1 MVTAKEVEQH
11 CPICDGDLDPSG
23 IRCPHCGFPAALLS
37 EARRALEAEDE
48 SERTEFASSASP
60 PTGGYDAPSSPPEET
75 VPETSGTLASEV
87 EDLALSLQGNLR
99 VAQSLELDP
108 TGTAE
113 ALATAAM
120 SAARGRLEDSRR
132 TLLSALEA
140 LEPALAH
147 RFDEAASNLEERE
160 GRLREDGVA
169 ADVARELSRAR
180 TAFREGAK
188 FEAVSAL
195 KVADEELNE
204 LERDWKHLKET
215 LLRID
220 AFREV
225 GHRLGLDLA
234 PIDAR
239 LLRVRGSLADET
251 LSAEDLREAG
261 SQAAATLILVHE
273 QVRQNLLDRALSATE
288 ALDRYAFPPGGR
300 ARAERRV
307 VSLQRHAR
315 AGRFKEAA
323 EEFFQLRRDYPGL
336 LVLSGAEPVPEPP
349 GNKETPVPESL
360 PGTAPGPSSAPSSIG
375 ASPAPAVPAPRGLP
389 EILADARELAGH
401 LKGRQS
407 EGEDVREAA
416 VLLMSATR
424 QLREGKVEEAEDTLR
439 RLRMSLGEP
448 EGAGPE

>member
-1 MVTAKEVEQH
+1 MVTAQELEQH

-23 IRCPHCGFPAALLS
+23 IRCPHCGFPAALLP

-48 SERTEFASSASP
+48 SERKEISTSAFP
-60 PTGGYDAPSSPPEET
+60 PPGGYDSSSRPPEEP
-75 VPETSGTLASEV
+75 VPEADGALANEV

-120 SAARGRLEDSRR
+120 SAARGKLEESRR
-132 TLLSALEA
+132 TLHSALEA

-195 KVADEELNE
+195 KVAEDELNE

-220 AFREV
+220 AFRDV

-234 PIDAR
+234 IIDAR

-307 VSLQRHAR
+307 GSLQRHAR
-315 AGRFKEAA
+315 AGRFKEAS
-323 EEFFQLRRDYPGL
+323 EELFQLRREYPGL
-336 LVLSGAEPVPEPP
+336 LFPPSAEPVPQPP
-349 GNKETPVPESL
+349 GNEGAALPEALPSELIGTP
-360 PGTAPGPSSAPSSIG
+360 PGPSSSG
-375 ASPAPAVPAPRGLP
+375 ASVGPSGPGTRPLP
-389 EILADARELAGH
+389 EILAEARELAGH
-401 LKGRQS
+401 LKGRQN
-407 EGEDVREAA
+407 EGGDVREAA

-424 QLREGKVEEAEDTLR
+424 QLRQGELEGAEVTLR
-439 RLRMSLGEP
+439 RLRRSLGESD
-448 EGAGPE
+448 GAEPG